1 MTPQKSHSVGNQP
14 TNPIVTDK
22 WVYRISNIQREY
34 PPEDDGLMH
43 WSYDVDEQISLAE
56 YTKQN
61 IVRTTKENLDRDE
74 IIATLLEGGGL

>member
-22 WVYRISNIQREY
+22 WVYIITNIQQET
-34 PPEDDGLMH
+34 PAEDDGLIH
-43 WSYDVDEQISLAE
+43 WSYDVDEQIPIAE

-61 IVRTTKENLDRDE
+61 IVQTMRENLDRDE
-74 IIATLLEGGGL
+74 IIATLLEGGGS

>member
-34 PPEDDGLMH
+34 PPEDDGLIH
-43 WSYDVDEQISLAE
+43 WSYDVDEQIPLAE

-61 IVRTTKENLDRDE
+61 IVRTMRENLDRDE
-74 IIATLLEGGGL
+74 IMATLLEGGGS

>member
-1 MTPQKSHSVGNQP
+1 MTTQKSHSVGEQP

-34 PPEDDGLMH
+34 PPEDDGLIH
-43 WSYDVDEQISLAE
+43 WSYDVDEQIPLAE

-61 IVRTTKENLDRDE
+61 IVQTMRENLDRDE
-74 IIATLLEGGGL
+74 IIATLLDGGGL

>member
-34 PPEDDGLMH
+34 PPEDDGLDH
-43 WSYDVDEQISLAE
+43 WSYDVDEQIPLAE

-61 IVRTTKENLDRDE
+61 IVQTMRENLDRDE
-74 IIATLLEGGGL
+74 IIATLLEGGGS

>member
-1 MTPQKSHSVGNQP
+1 MITQHSHSVGNQP

-34 PPEDDGLMH
+34 PPEDDGLIH
-43 WSYDVDEQISLAE
+43 WSYDVDEQIPLAE

-61 IVRTTKENLDRDE
+61 IVQTMRENLDRDE
-74 IIATLLEGGGL
+74 IIATLLEGGGS

>member
-34 PPEDDGLMH
+34 PPEDDGLIH
-43 WSYDVDEQISLAE
+43 WSYDVDEQIPLAE

-61 IVRTTKENLDRDE
+61 IVQTMRESLDRDE

>member
-34 PPEDDGLMH
+34 PPEDDGLIH
-43 WSYDVDEQISLAE
+43 WSYDVDEQIPLAE

-61 IVRTTKENLDRDE
+61 IVQTMRDNLDRDE
-74 IIATLLEGGGL
+74 IMATLLDGGGL

>member
-34 PPEDDGLMH
+34 PPEDDGLIH
-43 WSYDVDEQISLAE
+43 WSYDIVEQIPIAE

-61 IVRTTKENLDRDE
+61 IVQTMQENLDRDE
-74 IIATLLEGGGL
+74 IISTLLEGGGS

>member
-34 PPEDDGLMH
+34 PPEDDGLDH
-43 WSYDVDEQISLAE
+43 WSYDVDEQIPLAE

-61 IVRTTKENLDRDE
+61 IVQTMRENLDRDE

>member
-34 PPEDDGLMH
+34 PPEDDGLIH
-43 WSYDVDEQISLAE
+43 WSYDVDEQIPLAE

-61 IVRTTKENLDRDE
+61 IVQTMRENLDRDE
-74 IIATLLEGGGL
+74 IIATLLEGGGS

>member
-34 PPEDDGLMH
+34 PPEDDGLDH
-43 WSYDVDEQISLAE
+43 WSYDVVEQIPIAE

-61 IVRTTKENLDRDE
+61 IVQTMRENLDRDE
-74 IIATLLEGGGL
+74 IIATLLEGGGS